1 MSKTR
6 NLEVTTPSDREI
18 TVTRELNAPRH
29 LVFDAFT
36 KPEILKRWLF
46 GPDGWTMTHC
56 EWNLFVRGTYRY
68 EWSGPN
74 GETMGLGGVCKEV
87 VAPERIVATEKFDGD
102 WYPEESL
109 VTITFTEENGRTR
122 VATNILYANTETRDG
137 MLKSGMDS
145 GMEAGYKRLDAM
157 FEETPV

>member
-18 TVTRELNAPRH
+18 AVIREFDAPRH

-56 EWNLFVRGTYRY
+56 EWNLFVGGSYRY
-68 EWSGPN
+68 EWRGPN
-74 GETMGLGGVCKEV
+74 GEIMALGGICKEV
-87 VAPERIVATEKFDGD
+87 ATPERIVATEKFDEA
-102 WYPEESL
+102 WYPGESL
-109 VTITFTEENGRTR
+109 VTITFEERAGQTR
-122 VATNILYANTETRDG
+122 VVTTILYVTTEARDG
-137 MLKSGMDS
+137 ALKSGMEI
-145 GMEAGYKRLDAM
+145 GMEAGYKRLDTM
-157 FEETPV
+157 FGEAPV